1 MKTEHLQVD
10 AIVVGSGPGG
20 ATVAKELAQRK
31 KRVLILEWGSGA
43 PIRGSKW
50 QFLSMAGTPG
60 KSLLF
65 TDKQLALVRGITTGG
80 SSIFYYATA
89 FDPPLEMLKSHGLD
103 ISAEVEEAKSELP
116 IAPLS
121 DELLGPMAKR
131 IMTSAR
137 DLGYDWNKLPKFVYQ
152 EKCRTDCW
160 KCNYGCPYGAKWNAR
175 MFIENAIG
183 NGAVLVN
190 GARVKKVIVESKRAT
205 GVEYTRNGATQK
217 AFAPLVIVSA
227 GGVGSPV
234 ILRESGIEA
243 AGYDFFF
250 DPLITAMG
258 TVKDLK
264 GGKEFPMAAG
274 VHMEDE
280 GYLMTDMTV
289 PALLHGIFAAGGFRL
304 DKLFSHSRTLSIMIK
319 AKDDLAGRVTDGGGV
334 RKSLTK
340 RDVQKLMKGY
350 ERAKEILKNAG
361 AKDTYRSG
369 YVASHPGGTVK
380 VGDLLDSNLKT
391 EYDNLYVCDCTVIP
405 EAWGLPP
412 TLTLIGLGKRLAKHL
427 AGEETRSAEACEV
440 AAG

>member
-1 MKTEHLQVD
+1 MKTKDLQVD

-20 ATVAKELAQRK
+20 ATVAKELARRN

-50 QFLSMAGTPG
+50 QFLSMAGMPG
-60 KSLLF
+60 KSMLF
-65 TDKQLALVRGITTGG
+65 TNKMLGIVRGITTGG

-103 ISAEVEEAKSELP
+103 ISAEVEETKSELP

-121 DELLGPMAKR
+121 DDLMGPMAKR
-131 IMTSAR
+131 MMESAR
-137 DLGYDWNKLPKFVYQ
+137 DLGYDWEKLPKFVYQ
-152 EKCRTDCW
+152 EKCKADCW
-160 KCNYGCPYGAKWNAR
+160 RCNYGCPYGAKWNAR
-175 MFIENAIG
+175 MFVENAIG
-183 NGAVLVN
+183 NGAVLIN
-190 GARVKKVIVESKRAT
+190 GAKVKKVIVENKTAT
-205 GVEYTRNGATQK
+205 GVEYTKNGATQK

-234 ILRESGIEA
+234 ILRKSGIKG

-264 GGKEFPMAAG
+264 GGKEIPMAAG

-289 PALLHGIFAAGGFRL
+289 PALLHGIFAAGGFRF
-304 DKLFSHSRTLSIMIK
+304 DKLFSNSQTLSIMIK
-319 AKDDLAGRVTDGGGV
+319 VKDDLAGRVTDGGGV

-340 RDVQKLMKGY
+340 GDVQKLMKGY
-350 ERAKEILKNAG
+350 ERAKAILKNAG

-369 YVASHPGGTVK
+369 YVAAHPGGTVK
-380 VGDLLDSNLKT
+380 VGDLLDTNLKT

-427 AGEETRSAEACEV
+427 AGEEKKSAEA
-440 AAG
+440 